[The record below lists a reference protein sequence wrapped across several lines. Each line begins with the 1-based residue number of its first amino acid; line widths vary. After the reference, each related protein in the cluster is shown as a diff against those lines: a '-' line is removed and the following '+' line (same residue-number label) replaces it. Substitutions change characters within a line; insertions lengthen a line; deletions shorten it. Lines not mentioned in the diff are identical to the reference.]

1 MGLASSISK
10 ITSFASKNSGIIGS
24 VIGGVKTITTGT
36 MSGTN
41 LPTTALNVAMG
52 IADSLGI
59 NPLDKITEKIEDIG
73 GDILTGI
80 NMVKCAWD
88 LLSIDNA
95 LAFLEQMAMGVVGA
109 VTAVVDQVVGAVVG
123 QVTAAIDKV
132 VGAVLGVINA
142 IKNMI
147 NSILLIVDALIAL
160 WDSWTAWADW
170 KWNLDIQG
178 QACEDMFS
186 SIAGCLMNQMLG
198 SKFDKILGKITGFGD
213 KVTGKI
219 QNFGDKVNSAIYDEL
234 EGINTFSSYANQEAF
249 LLKKASLQ
257 IRGLTKENL
266 LGS

>member
-10 ITSFASKNSGIIGS
+10 ITSFATKNKGLISGAINGIQGITKGS
-24 VIGGVKTITTGT
+24 MT
-36 MSGTN
+36 GTN
-41 LPTTALNVAMG
+41 LPTTAVNAAMG
-52 IADSLGI
+52 IADSLGF
-59 NPLDKITEKIEDIG
+59 NPLDKISSKIEEIG
-73 GDILTGI
+73 GDILTGVNAI
-80 NMVKCAWD
+80 KCAWD
-88 LLSIDNA
+88 LFSIDDA
-95 LAFLEQMAMGVVGA
+95 LGFLEQMAMGVVGA

-123 QVTAAIDKV
+123 QVVAAIDQV
-132 VGAVLGVINA
+132 VGAVLGVIDA

-147 NSILLIVDALIAL
+147 NSILLIVDAILSL
-160 WDSWTAWADW
+160 WDNWTDWADW

-178 QACEDMFS
+178 QSCDDMFS

-213 KVTGKI
+213 KVTNKI

-249 LLKKASLQ
+249 LLRKASLQ